1 MTAIHQ
7 TFRSTR
13 QARLHGNERSPRLM
27 PIPSDQ
33 KTIRNT
39 LDRGSRCIEPVFPS
53 PSVIPGRSFCWH
65 TFHRSFQQEGWGD
78 GLQGRGTL
86 RSEIGADRFG
96 KTRGEIRREHRKDDR
111 REEEEIR
118 YSLTRR
124 FVLCPRAEFL
134 SWMRGSPACFWLFGA
149 RNRVQCRVPKGT
161 RWSDRLRFCAES
173 RVGSVDT
180 MAHTKTRC
188 LKQTRQHALREFTRC
203 RCCGHRL
210 LLRRIAY

>member
-27 PIPSDQ
+27 PMPSDQ
-33 KTIRNT
+33 MTIRN
-39 LDRGSRCIEPVFPS
+39 
-53 PSVIPGRSFCWH
+53 IPGPWVTLYRTCIPLAFRDTREVFLLAHLSPFVPASLMPH
-65 TFHRSFQQEGWGD
+65 KARRFHVTSPLSTQAEGWGD

-134 SWMRGSPACFWLFGA
+134 SWMRGSPACLWLFGA

-180 MAHTKTRC
+180 MAHAKTR
-188 LKQTRQHALREFTRC
+188 
-203 RCCGHRL
+203 
-210 LLRRIAY
+210 